1 MWVARDWKWR
11 NSLGGCWSPGG
22 WGRKGGSLGG
32 VARWGGPG
40 LFVLVQ
46 PDFWVVLGVYVCLF
60 ESIVPRDII
69 NLGVDKLRFMKS

>member
-1 MWVARDWKWR
+1 MGGERLEVEKLAGRLLESRRMGQERWVT
-11 NSLGGCWSPGG
+11 
-22 WGRKGGSLGG
+22 GRC
-32 VARWGGPG
+32 RWGGPG